1 MSLIMDTFPFGNDP
15 EKIGRYKAFW
25 NRSLTG
31 RPLVGFSIKSWF
43 PKEEFA
49 ASRIWQAGTELTP
62 DMIVPFEFI
71 DDQERLLREGE
82 SMNDD
87 IIRGACPSQAVP
99 WLCGMLGSTLKILP
113 GSALAEEEHRTW
125 EEIENIVI
133 GQENPW
139 HEKYMEFAEILS
151 RRADGRYPISH
162 GTLIGPSDILA
173 ALRGH
178 TQSLLDLLEEPERVQ
193 HVIMQFA
200 RIFESITK
208 DVWEQIPMYH
218 GGYFDAQYQLWV
230 PGPIIRMQE
239 DAAAV
244 YSPDL
249 YRRIVK
255 PADIFLASRFEC
267 SFFHLHSTSLHV
279 LPDILDIEDI
289 RCFQIN
295 YEKNSSGPDMEG
307 MLPHLKSIQTSGRP
321 LIIRGSFTPGE
332 ADRLIEELDISGL
345 YVYIMVEDLE
355 EADSLRG
362 AFGL

>member
-1 MSLIMDTFPFGNDP
+1 MSLIMDTIPFGNDP

-25 NRSLTG
+25 SRSLTG

-49 ASRIWQAGTELTP
+49 ASRIWKAGTELTP
-62 DMIVPFEFI
+62 DMIDPFDFL

-82 SMNDD
+82 RMNDD

-99 WLCGMLGSTLKILP
+99 WLCGMLGSKLKILP

-125 EEIENIVI
+125 EEIERIDI
-133 GQENPW
+133 AQDNPW
-139 HEKYMEFAEILS
+139 YKKYMEFAEALS

-178 TQSLLDLLEEPERVQ
+178 TQSLLDLLEEQEKAQ
-193 HVIMQFA
+193 HVIMKFG
-200 RIFESITK
+200 RIFESITEEL
-208 DVWEQIPMYH
+208 WNRIPLYH

-230 PGPIIRMQE
+230 PGPVIRMQE

-244 YSPDL
+244 YSPEL
-249 YRRIVK
+249 YRSILK
-255 PADIFLASRFEC
+255 PVDKFLASRFEC
-267 SFFHLHSTSLHV
+267 NFFHLHSTSLHV
-279 LPDILDIEDI
+279 LPDILDIEEL

-295 YEKNSSGPDMEG
+295 YENDSGGPDIEG
-307 MLPHLKSIQTSGRP
+307 MLPHLKSIQASGRP
-321 LIIRGSFTPGE
+321 LIIRGSFTPFE
-332 ADRLIEELDISGL
+332 AGRLVDELDIAGL
-345 YVYIMVEDLE
+345 YVYIMVEDMKT
-355 EADSLRG
+355 ADSLRG
-362 AFGL
+362 VFGF